1 MTDEDAGSDTVDIT
15 DEATS
20 LDDDN
25 AVDLFLMT
33 NMYTL
38 LEDEGDT
45 PDQPSPAWLHSEED
59 VAEAILFLEN

>member
-1 MTDEDAGSDTVDIT
+1 MTDEDAGFDTVDIT

-38 LEDEGDT
+38 LEDEGGELGL
-45 PDQPSPAWLHSEED
+45 PSSVFVND
-59 VAEAILFLEN
+59 RGG